1 MQFEVNSIAQKP
13 KKIEIFPCKWK
24 VKRVAQV
31 EQSSNSL
38 QTIEINYW

>member
-1 MQFEVNSIAQKP
+1 MQIEVNSIAQKLE
-13 KKIEIFPCKWK
+13 IFEIFPCKWK
-24 VKRVAQV
+24 VQKVAQV